1 MSAEACARMVE
12 RGDPERFRTALVAPA
27 AKRAG
32 LMALYA
38 FNLEVARAPWVSA
51 EPMIVQIRLRW
62 WIEAIAEIAAG
73 APPRRH
79 EVVLPLAE
87 AVREA
92 GLPHAVFEALIEARL
107 ADADPA
113 PLPDRAAVDAYV
125 GATYGGLME
134 LAARH
139 LGAGEPALPTV
150 RRFAAGAGAAALL
163 RAVPELRARGRD
175 PLPADLDVAAWA
187 RAARAALAEA
197 RRARAT
203 VPRDCLAALLPGWR
217 ADAILARAEAEP
229 GLAAPPEPSEFRA
242 RASLAARAFTGRW

>member
-1 MSAEACARMVE
+1 MSAEACARLVE

-27 AKRAG
+27 EKRAG

-38 FNLEVARAPWVSA
+38 FNLEVARAPWISS

-62 WIEAIAEIAAG
+62 WVEAVAEIAAG

-79 EVVLPLAE
+79 EVVLPLAD
-87 AVREA
+87 AIRGA
-92 GLPHAVFEALIEARL
+92 DLPPAVFEALIEARM

-113 PLPDRAAVDAYV
+113 PLADRAALDAYV
-125 GATYGGLME
+125 SATYGGLME

-139 LGAGEPALPTV
+139 LGAGEGALPVV

-163 RAVPELRARGRD
+163 RAVPELRARNRD
-175 PLPADLDVAAWA
+175 PLPPDLDVADWA
-187 RAARAALAEA
+187 REARAALAEA
-197 RRARAT
+197 RSARAR

-217 ADAILARAEAEP
+217 ADAILAGAIADP
-229 GLAAPPEPSEFRA
+229 SLAAPPEPSEFRA
-242 RASLAARAFTGRW
+242 RAGLAARALTGRW